1 MELQNGPAGNFRF
14 AQFVDHVRS
23 LFSWENAVRWR
34 FNLKIRNLILKHISF
49 SDIKVDEYLAGV
61 NKVNQLFELLH
72 RSRFDGFNGD
82 AVFDG
87 LAREFG

>member
-1 MELQNGPAGNFRF
+1 
-14 AQFVDHVRS
+14 
-23 LFSWENAVRWR
+23 
-34 FNLKIRNLILKHISF
+34 LKHISF